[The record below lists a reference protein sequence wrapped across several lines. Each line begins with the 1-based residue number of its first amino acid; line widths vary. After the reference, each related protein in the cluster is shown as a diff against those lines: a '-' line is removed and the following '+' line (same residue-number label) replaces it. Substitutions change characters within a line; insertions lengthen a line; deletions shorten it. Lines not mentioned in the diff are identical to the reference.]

1 MNTLPNEIRV
11 IAAGNPLQGDDG
23 VGLAILERLRK
34 RPWPETVR
42 FMDGGT
48 GGVDLLR
55 LMEGARQVILIDAV
69 AMGKSPGTVERFL
82 PEEVQLPDSEG
93 RGLSLHQAGLA
104 EVLALGRELDILPPL
119 VIFGVQ
125 PEQVTPG
132 TGLSP
137 KVAAAVEATAAAIAV
152 ELETLVSG

>member
-1 MNTLPNEIRV
+1 MNTTHNEIRV
-11 IAAGNPLQGDDG
+11 IAVGNPLQRDDG
-23 VGLAILERLRK
+23 VGLAILERLRE
-34 RPWPETVR
+34 RPWPETVQ

-55 LMEGARQVILIDAV
+55 LMEGAGQVILVDAV
-69 AMGKSPGTVERFL
+69 EMGKSPGTVERFL
-82 PEEVQLPDSEG
+82 PRDVQLVDSEG

-104 EVLALGRELDILPPL
+104 EVLVLGSELDILPPL

-125 PEQVTPG
+125 PEQVAPG

-137 KVAAAVEATAAAIAV
+137 KVAAAVEATAASITA
-152 ELETLVSG
+152 ELATLVSG

>member
-1 MNTLPNEIRV
+1 MNTINNEIRV
-11 IAAGNPLQGDDG
+11 IAVGNPLQGDDG

-34 RPWPETVR
+34 SSWPVQVQLV
-42 FMDGGT
+42 DGGT

-55 LMEGARQVILIDAV
+55 LMEGAKQVILIDAV

-82 PEEVQLPDSEG
+82 PEAVHLVDSEG

-104 EVLALGRELDILPPL
+104 EVLALGRELEILPSL

-125 PEQVTPG
+125 PDQVTPG
-132 TGLSP
+132 TGLST
-137 KVAAAVEATAAAIAV
+137 KVAAAVEATAVAITV
-152 ELETLVSG
+152 ELEALVNG